1 MRRSLTLLLLTLWPV
16 LAPAQEAAAPE
27 PVSAEQTER
36 DRSYLTGLIEDNLS
50 GAGRSVRLDGF
61 AGALSSRATFET
73 LSIAD
78 ENGVWLTI
86 RDGAMSWNRRAI
98 LAGRFEIREL
108 SAAEIELPRLPVTG
122 EAEGASPEA
131 KPFSFALPE
140 LPVSIDIGTLKA
152 DKVILGEALMGQA
165 ATVKLS
171 GQMHLEGGEG
181 NTRLSVERID
191 GQKGIVALTGAYANT
206 TRQLDLDLL
215 VEEGK
220 DGIAAT
226 LLGLPGTP
234 AIALAV
240 SGSDPT
246 DNFTA
251 DLALSTEGKPRLTG
265 KVALSTV
272 TTAPDAPPEKRFSAD
287 LSGDIAPLLAPAYRE
302 FFGANV
308 ALLAE
313 GHRGADGVL
322 SLSKLEIDS
331 EALDVAGTADILPS
345 GLPARA
351 DLTIRLGLDSGE
363 EVLLPLGGKKTWV
376 RRGTLGFKYDSA
388 LSDGWSLDARVMQ
401 LRRSEG
407 EILNTRL
414 SGSGRIGHPDGQNP
428 TVGGTISFAAGGI
441 APADPALQE
450 AFGSFISGKTIFFWQ
465 KGGALNLQNL
475 RVIGRDLALG
485 GRMKFDNL
493 ASGLDMS
500 GDLTLRHDSLARFS
514 ALAGRALGGALDGQL
529 SGRYT
534 LLSGAFDVNASVT
547 GRDLLSGQEQ
557 LDGLLQGRSEI
568 IVSALR
574 DENGITLRKLNATA
588 RQLVAQASGALNTGA
603 SVLRASARM
612 GDLSVLGGNLRG
624 TLQAEAS
631 LTETNG
637 ARQIGIQAKGD
648 RLAVGLPEID
658 RILAGQ
664 SLIDLS
670 AEERDGHLHLQT
682 FRLENPQLSAEA
694 EGSITDAVRK
704 ITLSARL
711 ANTALLAPGFPGPL
725 QLGGTVVDDNSAYLL
740 DLNASGPGNS
750 RATVSGSLATDLS
763 TSDLAISGGAE
774 TALINAFIAPRT
786 VQGPLS
792 FDLRMQGKPALA
804 ALSGLVTVDGARM
817 VAPAIG
823 VTLENLV
830 LRADLAGARTT
841 LSGDAAVKGGGG
853 LSVSGAIGLTSP
865 FQTDLRVELN
875 AARLRDPELYDTRI
889 SGPVTVSGP
898 LKGGARVGGT
908 LTLDETELR
917 IPSSGLAGI
926 ADIPEIDHVAEPA
939 SVRSTRARA
948 GVLASKTTEAARSGG
963 VGLDLT
969 VLAPRRIFVRG
980 RGLDAELGGSL
991 RLTGTSNNMIP
1002 IGEFSLVRGR
1012 LDVLAKRFT
1021 LDEGKIAMQG
1031 ALEPWL
1037 MFRATTKQDEYTI
1050 SLTLV
1055 GDASEPELII
1065 TSSPELPEEEVLA
1078 RLLFNRGL
1086 TNLSALQ
1093 AVQLAS
1099 AVATLAGKGGAG
1111 VMSKLREGTGLDDLD
1126 LSTDETGGASFR
1138 AGKYLSENLYTDLSI
1153 NSDGQTELNLNLDVT
1168 PNLTARGSVG
1178 SDSTSSIGIF
1188 YEKDY

>member
-1 MRRSLTLLLLTLWPV
+1 MRRSLILLLMTLWPAV
-16 LAPAQEAAAPE
+16 VPAQESTPPE

-86 RDGAMSWNRRAI
+86 RDGAMSWNRTAI
-98 LAGRFEIREL
+98 LAGRFEIKEL
-108 SAAEIELPRLPVTG
+108 TAAVIELPRLPSSG
-122 EAEGASPEA
+122 ASASPEA

-140 LPVSIDIGTLKA
+140 LPVSVDIGSLKA

-171 GQMHLEGGEG
+171 GQMHLEDGEG

-191 GQKGIVALTGAYANT
+191 GQRGVVALTGAYANA

-226 LLGLPGTP
+226 LIGLPGTP
-234 AIALAV
+234 AISLAV
-240 SGSDPT
+240 SGSDPI

-251 DLALSTEGKPRLTG
+251 GLALSTEGKPRLTG
-265 KVALSTV
+265 KVALSSVSTGPE
-272 TTAPDAPPEKRFSAD
+272 TPPEKHFSAN
-287 LSGDIAPLLAPAYRE
+287 LGGDIAPILAPEYRD

-331 EALDVAGTADILPS
+331 DALDVVGTAEILPS
-345 GLPARA
+345 GLPGRA
-351 DLTIRLGLDSGE
+351 DLTIRLGLDSGD
-363 EVLLPLGGKKTWV
+363 EVLLPLGGEKTWV
-376 RRGTLGFKYDSA
+376 RRGNLQFQYDSA
-388 LSDGWSLDARVMQ
+388 KGDGWTLDARLMQ
-401 LRRSEG
+401 LRRAEG

-414 SGSGRIGHPDGQNP
+414 SGSGRLGKPDGAIT

-441 APADPALQE
+441 APTDPALQQ
-450 AFGSFISGKTIFFWQ
+450 AIGTFLSGKTLFYWRE
-465 KGGALNLQNL
+465 GDALRFQNL
-475 RVIGRDLALG
+475 RVIGRDLSLNGHVMLYDLAQGLTVSGDVRMRQDALANFSQLAGRDMGGSVEAWVAGRYTVLSKAFDLYSEISGTDIRPGVAQLDELLAGRSKIVVSAQRDETGLMLREFTASARQFEAEASGTITSDSSDLRGTAQMADLSILGGGLRGALKADATLG
-485 GRMKFDNL
+485 GR
-493 ASGLDMS
+493 
-500 GDLTLRHDSLARFS
+500 GD
-514 ALAGRALGGALDGQL
+514 
-529 SGRYT
+529 
-534 LLSGAFDVNASVT
+534 
-547 GRDLLSGQEQ
+547 
-557 LDGLLQGRSEI
+557 
-568 IVSALR
+568 
-574 DENGITLRKLNATA
+574 
-588 RQLVAQASGALNTGA
+588 
-603 SVLRASARM
+603 
-612 GDLSVLGGNLRG
+612 
-624 TLQAEAS
+624 
-631 LTETNG
+631 

-648 RLAVGLPEID
+648 RLAVGQPEID

-664 SLIDLS
+664 SLIDLR
-670 AEERDGHLHLQT
+670 AEERDGHLHLQS
-682 FRLENPQLSAEA
+682 FRLENPQLRAEA
-694 EGSITDAVRK
+694 QGSATDAIRK
-704 ITLSARL
+704 ISLSARL

-725 QLGGTVVDDNSAYLL
+725 ELGGTVIDETSTYRL
-740 DLNASGPGNS
+740 DLSATGPGSS
-750 RATVSGSLATDLS
+750 RATVNGTLASDLS
-763 TSDLAISGGAE
+763 SSDLAISGGAE

-786 VQGPLS
+786 IQGPLS
-792 FDLRMQGKPALA
+792 FDLKMQGKPSLA
-804 ALSGLVTVDGARM
+804 ALSGRATVNGARM

-823 VTLENLV
+823 VTLENLA
-830 LRADLAGARTT
+830 LQADLSGARTT
-841 LSGDAAVKGGGG
+841 LSGNTAVKGGGG

-865 FQTDLRVELN
+865 FQSDLRVELN

-889 SGPVTVSGP
+889 SGPITVSGP
-898 LKGGARVGGT
+898 LKGGALIGGT

-917 IPSSGLAGI
+917 IPSSGLSSI

-939 SVRSTRARA
+939 DVRSTRARA
-948 GVLASKTTEAARSGG
+948 GVLASKTKEAARSGG
-963 VGLDLT
+963 FGLDLT
-969 VLAPRRIFVRG
+969 VLAPRQIFVRG

-991 RLTGTSNNMIP
+991 RLTGTTNNMVP
-1002 IGEFSLVRGR
+1002 IGEFTLVRGR
-1012 LDVLAKRFT
+1012 LDVLSKRFT

-1050 SLTLV
+1050 NLTLE
-1055 GDASEPELII
+1055 GDASEPELNI
-1065 TSSPELPEEEVLA
+1065 TSSPDLPDEEVLA

-1086 TNLSALQ
+1086 TSLSTLQ

-1111 VMSKLREGTGLDDLD
+1111 VMAKLREGTGLDDLD
-1126 LSTDETGGASFR
+1126 VSTDETGAASFR
-1138 AGKYLSENLYTDLSI
+1138 AGKYLSENLYTDLSVT
-1153 NSDGQTELNLNLDVT
+1153 SGGQTELNLNLDVT
-1168 PNLTARGSVG
+1168 PNLTARGTVG
-1178 SDSTSSIGIF
+1178 SDGGSGIGIF